1 MSGVTLILATPDGAK
16 LRTALMIAA
25 TSAVL
30 GDAARIF
37 FSEAA
42 VALLG
47 VPPADPSD
55 EWYAG
60 AGLPTL
66 GLLYEEALDAGV
78 VLIACQSGLALI
90 GLDATRLDP
99 RVEAGGLLSALAADR
114 GARLVVL

>member
-1 MSGVTLILATPDGAK
+1 MSGVTIILATPDGAR

-25 TSAVL
+25 TSAAL
-30 GDAARIF
+30 GDMARIF

-55 EWYAG
+55 EWYASE
-60 AGLPTL
+60 GLPTL

-78 VLIACQSGLALI
+78 TLIACQSGLALI
-90 GLDATRLDP
+90 GLDAERLDP
-99 RVEAGGLLSALAADR
+99 RVEAGGLLGALAADR
-114 GARLVVL
+114 EARLVAL